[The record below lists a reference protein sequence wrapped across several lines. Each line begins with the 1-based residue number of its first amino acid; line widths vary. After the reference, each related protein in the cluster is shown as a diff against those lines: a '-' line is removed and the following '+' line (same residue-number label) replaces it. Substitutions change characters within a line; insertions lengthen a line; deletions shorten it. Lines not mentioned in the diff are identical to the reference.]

1 MEDVE
6 ERALSTYHSP
16 PLFWKRYVDEQ
27 SIDFTV
33 ELECERKLAFLDT
46 EITHHD
52 NGSLTTT
59 VYRKKT
65 NTDKYLSYHP
75 LAQVAKTLFNRAKRI
90 CSSFPERVDEEMKVT
105 NALKKNGYPD
115 GMILRNSKF
124 HPEVAQSEKSDE
136 EEQPKAT
143 VILPYIRHVSA
154 KTLFNRAKR
163 ICSFFS

>member
-1 MEDVE
+1 MLMIICTAIEEDMVQDFKE
-6 ERALSTYHSP
+6 HLNSI
-16 PLFWKRYVDEQ
+16 EQ

-65 NTDKYLSYHP
+65 NTDKYLSYDLHHP

-143 VILPYIRHVSA
+143 VVLPYIRHVSESI
-154 KTLFNRAKR
+154 KR
-163 ICSFFS
+163 ILNP